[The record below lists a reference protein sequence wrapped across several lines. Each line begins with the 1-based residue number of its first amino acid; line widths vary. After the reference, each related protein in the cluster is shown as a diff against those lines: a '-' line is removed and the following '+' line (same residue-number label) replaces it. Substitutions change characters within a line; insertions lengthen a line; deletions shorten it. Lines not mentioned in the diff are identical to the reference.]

1 MKFSIGETVAYLH
14 ETGKGKVLKYV
25 SDHIVLVEDEHG
37 FEQQYEVKNLVK
49 IYGSPTSDTN
59 EIPLKDKKQEVKAA
73 KYTVLSEK
81 ASQNKDYWELDL
93 HIEEL
98 TDSHRGL
105 SNFEI
110 LQIQMNKFKQ
120 FFSSAHNHNIKKIVV
135 IHGVG
140 EGVLKNEIRSYLS
153 GKEGIEFFDA
163 SYLDYGKG
171 ATEIRFWK

>member
-1 MKFSIGETVAYLH
+1 MKFSIGEKVGFLY
-14 ETGKGKVLKYV
+14 ETGEGKILKLI
-25 SDHIVLVEDEHG
+25 SEGFVLVEDEHG
-37 FEQQYEVKNLVK
+37 FEQQYETANLVK
-49 IYGSPTSDTN
+49 IYGSPINDTN
-59 EIPLKDKKQEVKAA
+59 EIPLKDNKQQVKSA

-98 TDSHRGL
+98 TDTHRGL

-120 FFSSAHNHNIKKIVV
+120 FFSSAQSHNIKKIIV

-163 SYLDYGKG
+163 SYLEYGKG
-171 ATEIRFWK
+171 ATEVRFCK